1 MKKSISAAIGCW
13 VLVTGSLVG
22 LVSPAEAIPKS
33 AVAISVQVSGRTL
46 SGTVSSGRPGQ
57 CAANRVVKVF
67 RIVNGAP
74 RAVAKDTAKASN
86 GKIVWATKVRKPGR
100 YFAKLRA
107 TPQCMR
113 AISPKVRVR

>member
-1 MKKSISAAIGCW
+1 MKRRIFAAISSC

-22 LVSPAEAIPKS
+22 LASTAEAIPKS
-33 AVAISVQVSGRTL
+33 PVAISIQVNGKAL
-46 SGTVSSGRPGQ
+46 SGTVTSGRPGQ

-67 RIVNGAP
+67 RIVNGVP
-74 RAVAKDTAKASN
+74 RAVAKDTTKSSN
-86 GKIVWATKVRKPGR
+86 GQIVWGTTVRKPGR

-113 AISPKVRVR
+113 ALSPKVRVS